1 MNNVFFT
8 PEIKPDSANSSLQYL
23 EAYKSPTGYFVF
35 STEEGIFLSGLNSL
49 SYDVYLFLK
58 SICLTSV

>member
-1 MNNVFFT
+1 MIKAVPSMNNVFFT

-35 STEEGIFLSGLNSL
+35 QQKK
-49 SYDVYLFLK
+49 VYSFQ
-58 SICLTSV
+58 V